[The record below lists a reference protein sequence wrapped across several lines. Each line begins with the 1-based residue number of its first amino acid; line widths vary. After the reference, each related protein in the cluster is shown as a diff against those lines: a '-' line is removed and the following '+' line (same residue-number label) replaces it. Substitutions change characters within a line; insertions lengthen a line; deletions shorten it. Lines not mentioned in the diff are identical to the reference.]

1 MIVFRGLLLH
11 PTFYLDC
18 IKLESTYGLLNKR
31 FGQLY
36 YPPYTMY
43 MLYVPDDNETR
54 GGFH

>member
-11 PTFYLDC
+11 PTFFLDC
-18 IKLESTYGLLNKR
+18 IRLESPYGLLNKR